1 MYSNMC
7 ISDMNI
13 MHIDIDISCDITCI
27 YTFICTY
34 CSHACMYCA
43 HVHAENYAVWCGL
56 VMPPGIMGNNF
67 GVSVELEELEE
78 ANTRQLQSS
87 FAPREFSEL

>member
-1 MYSNMC
+1 
-7 ISDMNI
+7 
-13 MHIDIDISCDITCI
+13 
-27 YTFICTY
+27 
-34 CSHACMYCA
+34 
-43 HVHAENYAVWCGL
+43 
-56 VMPPGIMGNNF
+56 MPPGIMGNNF